1 MGKLRQWLKTMI
13 DTIVVWLRKLGHI
26 ISKLWDKRH
35 ILGREFKHKQ
45 RFVVMDTET
54 YREKWSFQLSGI
66 NLFVALGISMIVLVA
81 LTIVLIAFTPLRELI
96 PGYTNSEMVE
106 LTYQNSITADS
117 IAHQLALQEQMMADM
132 KDLLMGNDPEARR
145 KAMDSVSRSENK
157 SGKKTDPNQAY
168 KRSDAD
174 STLRKEVEKED
185 RYVVRKGKGTT
196 TTGAGGTAIADDN
209 TPSILLFTPM
219 KGKIVSSYDA
229 KIKHYGVDIAG
240 VANETIKSV
249 ASGTVVFANFT
260 TETGYVI
267 AIQHQ
272 GGMISLYKHNSALLK
287 RAGDVVRAG
296 EPIAYLGNS
305 GDLTTGPHLHF
316 ELWVAG
322 KPVNPL
328 VYISF

>member
-1 MGKLRQWLKTMI
+1 MKRFRQWFSTMI
-13 DTIVVWLRKLGHI
+13 ATIVDWLRKLGSLV
-26 ISKLWDKRH
+26 SKLWDKRH

-54 YREKWSFQLSGI
+54 YREKWSFQLSAI
-66 NLFVALGISMIVLVA
+66 NLFVTLGISMIVLVV
-81 LTIVLIAFTPLRELI
+81 LTIILIAFTPLREFI

-106 LTYQNSITADS
+106 LTYQNAIAADS
-117 IAHQLALQEQMMADM
+117 IEQQLALQEQMMADL
-132 KDLLMGNDPEARR
+132 KDLLAGNDPDARR
-145 KAMDSVSRSENK
+145 KAMDSLSKTEIKSKKKVDQNK
-157 SGKKTDPNQAY
+157 KY

-174 STLRKEVEKED
+174 STLRKEVENED
-185 RYVVRKGKGTT
+185 RYVVRKGGGTKSDGNGTT
-196 TTGAGGTAIADDN
+196 NLAEDN

-219 KGKIVSSYDA
+219 KGKVVSSYDV
-229 KIKHYGVDIAG
+229 KIKHFGVDIAG

-305 GDLTTGPHLHF
+305 GDLTSGPHLHF